1 MTITLPVVTSSP
13 RQIALA
19 FEAPVFQSLSPS
31 ERMIVKERLAT
42 LLTQAA
48 EPATQEDDNEER

>member
-1 MTITLPVVTSSP
+1 MTITLPVVPSSQ

-19 FEAPVFQSLSPS
+19 FEAPVLQSLSPS
-31 ERMIVKERLAT
+31 ERMIVRERLAT

>member
-1 MTITLPVVTSSP
+1 MTSALKVLPPSP

-19 FEAPVFQSLSPS
+19 FESTELQGLSLA
-31 ERMIVKERLAT
+31 ERMIVTERLAT

-48 EPATQEDDNEER
+48 EPAMQEDSNEER